1 MRDVTVFNDVW
12 HVGDAR
18 CGDTLITIVFA
29 RHLFAHADLD
39 RLAYA
44 LRSIHPADR
53 GVVVTT
59 SIHAARQIG
68 LPYDYRL
75 LLLPEVVLAQRT
87 GFALDFERFG
97 RWLQRLEP
105 TTAKRAPTRVG
116 RPTPGARIG
125 RIFEAR
131 HNSRMTC
138 DTVAGEAKAILA
150 DWKQHFPD
158 QKKPG
163 YSTTREHVGRLMSP
177 GGPRI
182 ARKSAACFQ
191 QTALSRVQM
200 RGRTARNTDGQAHAE
215 TRTNCGRRR
224 AAVDRDHPRGCEAE
238 RPVSLGTVS
247 PTERRTSPGSEKWR

>member
-1 MRDVTVFNDVW
+1 MVPNTDLASFVLKSEWLVNWLAQELHVAPRVMRDVTVFNDVW

-177 GGPRI
+177 GGRELPENRQLV
-182 ARKSAACFQ
+182 F
-191 QTALSRVQM
+191 SR
-200 RGRTARNTDGQAHAE
+200 R
-215 TRTNCGRRR
+215 
-224 AAVDRDHPRGCEAE
+224 
-238 RPVSLGTVS
+238 L
-247 PTERRTSPGSEKWR
+247 